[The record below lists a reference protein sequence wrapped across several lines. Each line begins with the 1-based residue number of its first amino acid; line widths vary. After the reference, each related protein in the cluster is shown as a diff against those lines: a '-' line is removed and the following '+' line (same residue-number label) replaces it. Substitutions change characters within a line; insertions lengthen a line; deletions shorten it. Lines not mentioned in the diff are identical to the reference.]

1 MSARQTQLSFWGL
14 HKAAMYRAWLDIR
27 AKLLGNLL
35 TVLVIAL
42 VLSLPATFYLIAK
55 NIQQVTSQ
63 WERPT
68 QITVYIN
75 GSESSSKVNTFT
87 QQLRNWEQIQK
98 VSIVTPDAGLAE
110 FKAEAG
116 LDNVLSVLDKN
127 PLPYALI
134 ILPNQEWQVV
144 DKAQQIVDSLNREM
158 LVEDVRMDSDWLQR
172 LQAAQTLV
180 ISLGA
185 VLGSL
190 MLAAIF
196 LIIGNTLRLQIL
208 SHKKEIQVM
217 KLVGATDGFILRPYL
232 YMGALFGAAGA
243 VISFIII
250 SCIVMTLS
258 GSVANLANLY
268 AGQFS
273 LSGLQWDEV
282 LLVLLIALL
291 LGWSAAR
298 IAALKHLKEIE
309 PE

>member
-1 MSARQTQLSFWGL
+1 MSARVTQLSFLGL
-14 HKAAMYRAWLDIR
+14 HKVALHRAWLDIKV
-27 AKLLGNLL
+27 KLFGNLL

-75 GSESSSKVNTFT
+75 GSESKSKVETFT
-87 QQLRNWEQIQK
+87 QQLRNWEQVKK
-98 VSIVTPDAGLAE
+98 VSIITPDAGLTE

-116 LDNVLSVLDKN
+116 LDDVLSVLDQN
-127 PLPYALI
+127 PLPYALV
-134 ILPNQEWQVV
+134 ILPNQEWQAVE
-144 DKAQQIVDSLNREM
+144 KAQTIIDSLNKEM
-158 LVEDVRMDSDWLQR
+158 LVDDVRMDSDWLQR
-172 LQAAQTLV
+172 LEAAQTLV
-180 ISLGA
+180 ISLGI

-232 YMGALFGAAGA
+232 YMGVMFGLVGAL
-243 VISFIII
+243 ISFIII
-250 SCIVMTLS
+250 SCIIFTLS
-258 GSVANLANLY
+258 SSVANLANLY
-268 AGQFS
+268 ASQFR

-282 LLVLLIALL
+282 LLILLIALI